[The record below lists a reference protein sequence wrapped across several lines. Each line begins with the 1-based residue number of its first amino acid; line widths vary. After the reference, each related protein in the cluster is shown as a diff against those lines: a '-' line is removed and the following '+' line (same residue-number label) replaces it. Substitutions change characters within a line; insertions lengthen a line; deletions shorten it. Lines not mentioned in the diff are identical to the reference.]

1 MAEPLLYTTIA
12 ALLLLGKE
20 KYEIMLILRKKIFM
34 LLHIK
39 NMVCDRC
46 QMIVRQQ
53 IENLGFTVERVA
65 LGQAEITPDADDE
78 QMQLISAALKVPGF
92 ELINKETDKTVE
104 AIKNAVID
112 LVHHS
117 DLSEINVSYSD
128 LIAKRVGK
136 DYAHLSRLFSNA
148 RDTTI
153 ERFIIEQKVEKIKE
167 LIEYG
172 ELNLNEI
179 AYQMGY
185 SSSAHLS
192 TQFKSV
198 TGITPS
204 QFKASEKTGR
214 KAIDKI

>member
-1 MAEPLLYTTIA
+1 
-12 ALLLLGKE
+12 
-20 KYEIMLILRKKIFM
+20 MLIR
-34 LLHIK
+34 IK

-53 IENLGFTVERVA
+53 LESLGFNVNEVI
-65 LGQAEITPDADDE
+65 LGQADITPEPDE
-78 QMQLISAALKVPGF
+78 EQLQLISSALKVPGF
-92 ELINKETDKTVE
+92 ELINTETEKTVE
-104 AIKNAVID
+104 AIKNAIIE

-117 DLSEINVSYSD
+117 DLSEFNTSFSD
-128 LIAKRVGK
+128 YISKRTGK
-136 DYAHLSRLFSNA
+136 DYSYLSRLFSNA
-148 RDTTI
+148 QDMTI

-167 LIEYG
+167 LLTYG

-198 TGITPS
+198 TGLTPS
-204 QFKASEKTGR
+204 QFKTSEKKGR

>member
-1 MAEPLLYTTIA
+1 
-12 ALLLLGKE
+12 
-20 KYEIMLILRKKIFM
+20 
-34 LLHIK
+34 
-39 NMVCDRC
+39 MVCDRC

-53 IENLGFTVERVA
+53 IENLGFTVEKVA
-65 LGQAEITPDADDE
+65 LGQAEITPDPNEE

-92 ELINKETDKTVE
+92 ELINKETDRTVE
-104 AIKNAVID
+104 AIKNAVIE

-117 DLSEINVSYSD
+117 DLSELNISYSN
-128 LIAKRVGK
+128 LIAKHVGK

-148 RDTTI
+148 QDTTI

-204 QFKASEKTGR
+204 QFKTTEKAGR

>member
-1 MAEPLLYTTIA
+1 
-12 ALLLLGKE
+12 
-20 KYEIMLILRKKIFM
+20 M

-39 NMVCDRC
+39 NMVCGRC

-53 IENLGFTVERVA
+53 LESLGFTVTSVS
-65 LGQAEITPDADDE
+65 LGQADIIPEPNDE
-78 QMQLISAALKVPGF
+78 QLQLITAALKVPGF
-92 ELINKETDKTVE
+92 ELIDKETDKTVE
-104 AIKNAVID
+104 AIKNVIIG

-117 DLSEINVSYSD
+117 DLSELNTTFSEQISTKLN
-128 LIAKRVGK
+128 R

-148 RDTTI
+148 EDKTI
-153 ERFIIEQKVEKIKE
+153 ERFIIEQKVERIKE
-167 LIEYG
+167 LLEYG

-198 TGITPS
+198 TGFTPTEFRTS
-204 QFKASEKTGR
+204 GSKRQKG
-214 KAIDKI
+214 IDKI

>member
-1 MAEPLLYTTIA
+1 
-12 ALLLLGKE
+12 
-20 KYEIMLILRKKIFM
+20 MLILVKKKFM

-53 IENLGFTVERVA
+53 LENLGFTVKQVA
-65 LGQAEITPDADDE
+65 LGSAEITPEPDEE
-78 QMQLISAALKVPGF
+78 QMQLIAAALKVPGF
-92 ELINKETDKTVE
+92 ELINKEADKTVE
-104 AIKNAVID
+104 AIKNAVIE

-117 DLSEINVSYSD
+117 DRSELSISFSD

-148 RDTTI
+148 QDTTI

-167 LIEYG
+167 LMEYG

-198 TGITPS
+198 TGLTPS

>member
-1 MAEPLLYTTIA
+1 
-12 ALLLLGKE
+12 
-20 KYEIMLILRKKIFM
+20 M

-46 QMIVRQQ
+46 IMIVRQQ
-53 IENLGFTVERVA
+53 LTSLGFTVKNVV
-65 LGQAEITPDADDE
+65 LGQAEIEPEPNEE
-78 QMQLISAALKVPGF
+78 QLQLIASALKIPDF
-92 ELINKETDKTVE
+92 ELISSDTDKTVE
-104 AIKNAVID
+104 AIKNVVIE

-117 DLSEINVSYSD
+117 DLSELNTTFSEILSHKLNRDYSY
-128 LIAKRVGK
+128 
-136 DYAHLSRLFSNA
+136 LSRLFSNA
-148 RDTTI
+148 QDMTI
-153 ERFIIEQKVEKIKE
+153 EHFIIVQKVEKIKE

-198 TGITPS
+198 TGLTPTA
-204 QFKASEKTGR
+204 FKTKMR
-214 KAIDKI
+214 KARVSIDKV

>member
-1 MAEPLLYTTIA
+1 
-12 ALLLLGKE
+12 
-20 KYEIMLILRKKIFM
+20 MLI
-34 LLHIK
+34 HIK

-53 IENLGFTVERVA
+53 LESLGFTVNHVS
-65 LGQAEITPDADDE
+65 LGHAEILPNPDEE
-78 QMQLISAALKVPGF
+78 QLQLIASALKVPGF

-104 AIKNAVID
+104 AIKNVVIE

-117 DLSEINVSYSD
+117 DLSEMNTSYSD
-128 LIAKRVGK
+128 LIANRLGK
-136 DYAHLSRLFSNA
+136 DYANLSRLFSNSQ
-148 RDTTI
+148 DTTI
-153 ERFIIEQKVEKIKE
+153 ERFIIQQKVEKIKE

-192 TQFKSV
+192 TQFKSIA
-198 TGITPS
+198 GITPS
-204 QFKASEKTGR
+204 QFKSSAGKER
-214 KAIDKI
+214 KALDRI

>member
-1 MAEPLLYTTIA
+1 
-12 ALLLLGKE
+12 
-20 KYEIMLILRKKIFM
+20 
-34 LLHIK
+34 
-39 NMVCDRC
+39 MVCDRC

-65 LGQAEITPDADDE
+65 LGQAEITPDPDE
-78 QMQLISAALKVPGF
+78 KQMQLISAALKVPGF
-92 ELINKETDKTVE
+92 ELINKETDRTVE
-104 AIKNAVID
+104 AIKNVVIE

-117 DLSEINVSYSD
+117 DLSELNISFSD

-136 DYAHLSRLFSNA
+136 DYAHLSRLFSNSQ
-148 RDTTI
+148 DTTI

-198 TGITPS
+198 TGLTPS
-204 QFKASEKTGR
+204 QFKASEKTDR

>member
-1 MAEPLLYTTIA
+1 
-12 ALLLLGKE
+12 
-20 KYEIMLILRKKIFM
+20 MLILGKGIFM

-53 IENLGFTVERVA
+53 LENLGFTVKQLA
-65 LGQAEITPDADDE
+65 LGSAEIAPEPDEE
-78 QMQLISAALKVPGF
+78 QMQLISATLKVPGF
-92 ELINKETDKTVE
+92 ELINKETDRIVE
-104 AIKNAVID
+104 SIKNAVIE

-117 DLSEINVSYSD
+117 DLSEINISFSD
-128 LIAKRVGK
+128 LIAKRIGK
-136 DYAHLSRLFSNA
+136 DYTHLSRLFSNA
-148 RDTTI
+148 QDTTI

-167 LIEYG
+167 LMEYG

-179 AYQMGY
+179 AYQLGY

-198 TGITPS
+198 TGITPT
-204 QFKASEKTGR
+204 QFKASKKASR

>member
-1 MAEPLLYTTIA
+1 
-12 ALLLLGKE
+12 
-20 KYEIMLILRKKIFM
+20 M

-46 QMIVRQQ
+46 LMIVRQQ
-53 IENLGFTVERVA
+53 VESLGFTVKEVT
-65 LGQAEITPDADDE
+65 LGHVKIAPEPGEE
-78 QMQLISAALKVPGF
+78 QLQLIAAALKVPGF
-92 ELINKETDKTVE
+92 ELINKETDKMVE
-104 AIKNAVID
+104 AIKNAVIE

-117 DLSEINVSYSD
+117 DLSELNISFSD
-128 LIAKRVGK
+128 LIAKHVGK

-148 RDTTI
+148 QDTTI

-167 LIEYG
+167 LMEYG

-198 TGITPS
+198 TGLTPS

>member
-1 MAEPLLYTTIA
+1 
-12 ALLLLGKE
+12 
-20 KYEIMLILRKKIFM
+20 M

-46 QMIVRQQ
+46 QIIVRQQ
-53 IENLGFTVERVA
+53 LENLGFTVTQVA
-65 LGQAEITPDADDE
+65 LGNADIAPKPDEE

-92 ELINKETDKTVE
+92 ELINKETDKTAE
-104 AIKNAVID
+104 AIKNAVIE

-117 DLSEINVSYSD
+117 DLSELNISFSD

-148 RDTTI
+148 QDTTI

-167 LIEYG
+167 LMEYG

-185 SSSAHLS
+185 SSSAHLY

-204 QFKASEKTGR
+204 QFKTSEKKGR

>member
-1 MAEPLLYTTIA
+1 MLN
-12 ALLLLGKE
+12 LGKT
-20 KYEIMLILRKKIFM
+20 IFM

-53 IENLGFTVERVA
+53 LENLGFTVKQVA
-65 LGQAEITPDADDE
+65 LGSAEITPEPNEE

-104 AIKNAVID
+104 AIKNAVIE

-117 DLSEINVSYSD
+117 DLSELNISFSD
-128 LIAKRVGK
+128 LISKRVGK

-148 RDTTI
+148 QDTTI

-204 QFKASEKTGR
+204 QFKASEKRGR

>member
-1 MAEPLLYTTIA
+1 
-12 ALLLLGKE
+12 
-20 KYEIMLILRKKIFM
+20 M
-34 LLHIK
+34 LLPIK

-53 IENLGFTVERVA
+53 LENLGFTVNQVA
-65 LGQAEITPDADDE
+65 LGSAEISPEPNED
-78 QMQLISAALKVPGF
+78 QMQLIAAALKVPGF
-92 ELINKETDKTVE
+92 ELINKESDKTVE
-104 AIKNAVID
+104 AIKNAVIE

-117 DLSEINVSYSD
+117 DLSELHLSFSD

-148 RDTTI
+148 QDTTI

-167 LIEYG
+167 LMEYG

-198 TGITPS
+198 TGLTPS
-204 QFKASEKTGR
+204 QFKASGKKSR